1 MDARI
6 VSCNSIGVYQQ
17 ALTRGKVYVVVD
29 ENKDMYRIVGDH
41 GKRVWI
47 HKENFLS
54 DGSKIVVMKDWRF
67 DDNTETERFVEV
79 TITFND
85 GSKRWC
91 ILTTPTKLM
100 EYFNNESMD
109 PPGMNI
115 KYLIIMKTM
124 EKEDVEKMFIHLDNQ
139 GELQESTLPLNKS

>member
-1 MDARI
+1 
-6 VSCNSIGVYQQ
+6 
-17 ALTRGKVYVVVD
+17 
-29 ENKDMYRIVGDH
+29 
-41 GKRVWI
+41 
-47 HKENFLS
+47 
-54 DGSKIVVMKDWRF
+54 MKDWRF